1 MKKKQQPWSSQMP
14 RPSAKSDPMDVD
26 IQSCSATDCTGLIP
40 ALPQTDAEV
49 ERYNQMYHF
58 MPGKTSETDR

>member
-1 MKKKQQPWSSQMP
+1 MKKKQQPWSSQMS
-14 RPSAKSDPMDVD
+14 RHTAKYDPMDVD

-49 ERYNQMYHF
+49 EHYNQMYHF